1 MKIDLLL
8 TGLKEL
14 EERGGYRAHLA
25 KPAGAQSPL
34 KYSRDVVR
42 SGRKNTIEED
52 KEETRS
58 KA

>member
-25 KPAGAQSPL
+25 KPAGCSKPL
-34 KYSRDVVR
+34 EVFARC
-42 SGRKNTIEED
+42 NEEL
-52 KEETRS
+52 EEEHHRRR
-58 KA
+58 